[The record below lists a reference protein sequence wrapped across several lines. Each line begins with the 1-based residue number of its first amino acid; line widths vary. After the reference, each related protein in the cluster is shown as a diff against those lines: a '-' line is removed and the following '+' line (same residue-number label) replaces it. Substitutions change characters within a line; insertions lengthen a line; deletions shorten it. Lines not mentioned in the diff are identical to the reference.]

1 MKDPK
6 RIKKVLREIEK
17 VWKKYPDLRLM
28 QLIGNVWIEEQ
39 FESYY
44 IKDKIL
50 VRYLK
55 RYKKGEK

>member
-55 RYKKGEK
+55 RYKGGEK

>member
-28 QLIGNVWIEEQ
+28 QLLGNVWTEEQ
-39 FESYY
+39 FDSYY
-44 IKDKIL
+44 IEDKIL
-50 VRYLK
+50 LRYLK

>member
-55 RYKKGEK
+55 RYKEGEK